1 MADTT
6 GTPSVPVSSSGSSA
20 SSSSSLNTVDDQ
32 REMNVPS
39 LPTNVDLQAIPIR
52 AYLDQ
57 TVVPILLQ
65 GMSQLVKDR
74 YVDTLFRIIIRT
86 LLFRRKG

>member
-1 MADTT
+1 MADT
-6 GTPSVPVSSSGSSA
+6 SVPSSTSTAPPTSNNPPASSSSTSSA
-20 SSSSSLNTVDDQ
+20 SSLSIHEEQ
-32 REMNVPS
+32 REANVAI
-39 LPTNVDLQAIPIR
+39 LPNSIDLQSIPIK

-74 YVDTLFRIIIRT
+74 
-86 LLFRRKG
+86 